1 MKKTMVILSLCFLL
15 VLASCK
21 KNSSPTS
28 SDGNSVDWEGH
39 YPSVNIACADSILC
53 ASTRY
58 LGTSYAPSV
67 YILYKDGS
75 GMRALTTQ
83 WFTFAASWSPRRWKI
98 IYVAD
103 TGSAK
108 PAYGL
113 FIMNS
118 DGSNKKRLSQPG
130 ESVFGTASWSPDG
143 NTIAY
148 IEIDTSNQYGQG
160 RVKLMNPDG
169 TDERILT
176 NWYLDLRRVSWS
188 PDSRRVVFDGGTSDK
203 IYIVNVD
210 GSGLSQL
217 FNYSQGCYSPS
228 WSPDG
233 NTLAFSSFAI
243 IDSVYYSKI
252 FTYGFNTGR
261 ITQVTNGKTFDY
273 NPTWSSD
280 SKTIV
285 FQSSPPGVSSGSA
298 LYQINVNGSNQTQL
312 TDNSATD
319 YDPSWYK

>member
-1 MKKTMVILSLCFLL
+1 ML
-15 VLASCK
+15 VLGSCK

-28 SDGNSVDWEGH
+28 SDGNAVDWEGH
-39 YPSVNIACADSILC
+39 YPLVNVACADSILC

-58 LGTSYAPSV
+58 LGTSFAPSV

-75 GMRALTTQ
+75 GMRTLTTQ

-103 TGSAK
+103 TGAAK

-113 FIMNS
+113 FVMNS
-118 DGSNKKRLSQPG
+118 DGSGKKRLSQPG

-148 IEIDTSNQYGQG
+148 IEIDTSDQYGRG

-169 TDERILT
+169 TNERILT
-176 NWYLDLRRVSWS
+176 DWFLDLRRVTWS
-188 PDSRRVVFDGGTSDK
+188 PDSRRIVFDGAITADRLF
-203 IYIVNVD
+203 IANAD
-210 GSGLSQL
+210 GSGRSQL
-217 FNYSQGCYSPS
+217 FNPSQGCYSPS

-233 NTLAFSSFAI
+233 NTLAFESFAS
-243 IDSVYYSKI
+243 IDSVYYSKV
-252 FTYGFNTGR
+252 FTYSFSTQQ
-261 ITQVTNGKTFDY
+261 ITQVTKGKTFDY

-285 FQSSPPGVSSGSA
+285 FQSSPPGVSFGTGLFRIDA
-298 LYQINVNGSNQTQL
+298 NGSNQTQL
-312 TDNSATD
+312 TDNSAAD
-319 YDPSWYK
+319 YDASWYK